1 MPNTA
6 LPIHHKIRWTIII
19 LILAASVIMTLAG
32 IYALKISPT
41 LYFESKVVTLRE
53 DIVITRINDQEIDET
68 SLWKLPVF
76 FTPKEERAWWFTQHK
91 IDKILKENE
100 QVVITFMDRR
110 GVTWQIIADVDY
122 MTLGEIVKRLGL
134 VHLVWLIY
142 LVSAITIFRRHPTTP
157 GYISAFF
164 LASSALYLTSLT
176 PVVHRPVFMDYFW
189 LSLLIKVFFV
199 ASTGQISMVHFAMIF
214 PKRKKIIEENGWIIW
229 LFYCYSLGISLLYL
243 LEFISLKTTLPLL
256 VFWVV
261 VMLSG
266 LAHSM
271 IKDPDVFMRK
281 QMRMT
286 FFALLL
292 VSTYFV
298 ISMLVL
304 WHIEE
309 NMLLNIAL
317 FSLILPFSL
326 ILSLDNQQLYQ
337 ERIAVEVNSR
347 KEKERIHREL
357 HDTVLNDLASIS
369 IVTEGALR
377 FIDQDPRQ
385 VNNRLYQIKEYTA
398 DSSRQ
403 LRNFLW
409 VIDDRQSTWNDVED
423 SLRRL
428 GYDLLNYQDISFEME
443 INGDSEG
450 IAQPSPAIKHAI
462 FQIFREALI
471 NITKHSQ
478 ARHVLASIT
487 YGKNVV
493 IVVISDDGVGF
504 DINEVKD
511 NSYGLLNMKNRV
523 DEIHGEL
530 VVKSS
535 PGQGSQVIVQFP
547 LK

>member
-1 MPNTA
+1 
-6 LPIHHKIRWTIII
+6 
-19 LILAASVIMTLAG
+19 MTFAG
-32 IYALKISPT
+32 IYALKVSPT
-41 LYFESKVVTLRE
+41 LFFESEVVTLRE
-53 DIVITRINDQEIDET
+53 DIIITQIDDQKIDET
-68 SLWKLPVF
+68 ALWKLPVF
-76 FTPKEERAWWFTQHK
+76 FTPREERAWWFTQRQ
-91 IDKILKENE
+91 IDTILKDND
-100 QVVITFMDRR
+100 QVVITFMDKR
-110 GVTWQIIADVDY
+110 GVTWQIIADVRY
-122 MTLGEIVKRLGL
+122 LTLGEIVKRLGL

-142 LVSAITIFRRHPTTP
+142 LVSAITIFKRHPTTP

-176 PVVHRPVFMDYFW
+176 PVVHRPIFMDYFW
-189 LSLLIKVFFV
+189 LSFLIKVFFV

-256 VFWVV
+256 VFWVI

-271 IKDPDVFMRK
+271 IKDPDIFMRK

-292 VSTYFV
+292 VSVYFV

-337 ERIAVEVNSR
+337 DRIAVEVNSR

-377 FIDQDPRQ
+377 FINQDPKL
-385 VNNRLYQIKEYTA
+385 VNNRLHQIKEYTA

-409 VIDDRQSTWNDVED
+409 VIDDRQSTWDDVVD

-428 GYDLLNYQDISFEME
+428 GYDLLNYQDIHFEIE
-443 INGDSEG
+443 ISGDQKP
-450 IAQPSPAIKHAI
+450 IPPPSPAVKHAI

-471 NITKHSQ
+471 NITKHSRAEQ
-478 ARHVLASIT
+478 VLASIT
-487 YGKNVV
+487 YGRNVV
-493 IVVISDDGVGF
+493 VVVISDDGVGF

-511 NSYGLLNMKNRV
+511 TSYGLLNIKNRV
-523 DEIHGEL
+523 EEIKGEL

-535 PGQGSQVIVQFP
+535 PGEGSQIIVQFP

>member
-1 MPNTA
+1 MPTA
-6 LPIHHKIRWTIII
+6 STTHQKIRWTIIS
-19 LILAASVIMTLAG
+19 LILSTSVIMTVAG

-41 LYFESKVVTLRE
+41 LFFENEVVTLRE
-53 DIVITRINDQEIDET
+53 DIVITSIDDQKIDET
-68 SLWKLPVF
+68 ALWKLPVF
-76 FTPKEERAWWFTQHK
+76 FTPGEERAWWFTQRK
-91 IDKILKENE
+91 IDRILKEKD
-100 QVVITFMDRR
+100 QVVITFKDKR
-110 GVTWQIIADVDY
+110 GVTWQIIADVGY
-122 MTLGEIVKRLGL
+122 LSLGDVLKRLGL

-142 LVSAITIFRRHPTTP
+142 LISAITIFKRHPTTA
-157 GYISAFF
+157 GYVSAFF

-176 PVVHRPVFMDYFW
+176 PVVHRPIFMDYFW
-189 LSLLIKVFFV
+189 LSFLIKVFFV

-214 PKRKKIIEENGWIIW
+214 PKRKKVIEENGWIIW

-261 VMLSG
+261 IMLSG

-271 IKDPDVFMRK
+271 LKDPDIFMRK

-292 VSTYFV
+292 VSVYFV

-326 ILSLDNQQLYQ
+326 ILSLDNQQLYLD
-337 ERIAVEVNSR
+337 RISVEVNSR

-357 HDTVLNDLASIS
+357 HDTVLNDLASIA

-377 FIDQDPRQ
+377 FIEQDPRL
-385 VNNRLYQIKEYTA
+385 VNDRLYQIKEYTA

-409 VIDDRQSTWNDVED
+409 VIDDRQSKWEDVVD

-428 GYDLLNYQDISFEME
+428 GYDLLNYQDISFEIE
-443 INGDSEG
+443 INGNPEHVP
-450 IAQPSPAIKHAI
+450 QPSPAIKHAI

-471 NITKHSQ
+471 NISKHSR

-493 IVVISDDGVGF
+493 VVVISDDGVGF
-504 DINEVKD
+504 DIKEVKD
-511 NSYGLLNMKNRV
+511 TSYGLLNIKNRV
-523 DEIHGEL
+523 EEIHGEL

>member
-1 MPNTA
+1 MPTA
-6 LPIHHKIRWTIII
+6 SPIHQRIRWTII
-19 LILAASVIMTLAG
+19 LVILAASVIMTIAG

-41 LYFESKVVTLRE
+41 LFFENEVVTLRE
-53 DIVITRINDQEIDET
+53 DIIITSIDDQKIDET
-68 SLWKLPVF
+68 ALWKLPVF
-76 FTPKEERAWWFTQHK
+76 FTPKEERAWWFTQRQ
-91 IDKILKENE
+91 IDNLLKEKD
-100 QVVITFMDRR
+100 QVVISFMDKR
-110 GVTWQIIADVDY
+110 GVTWQIIADVGY
-122 MTLGEIVKRLGL
+122 LSLGDVMKRLGL

-142 LVSAITIFRRHPTTP
+142 LVSAVTIFKRHPTTA
-157 GYISAFF
+157 GYVSAFF
-164 LASSALYLTSLT
+164 LASAALYLTSLT
-176 PVVHRPVFMDYFW
+176 PVVHRPIFMDYFW

-214 PKRKKIIEENGWIIW
+214 PKRKKVIEENGWIIW

-256 VFWVV
+256 VFWVI

-271 IKDPDVFMRK
+271 LKDPDIFMRK

-292 VSTYFV
+292 VSVYFV

-326 ILSLDNQQLYQ
+326 ILSLDNQQLYLD
-337 ERIAVEVNSR
+337 RIAVEVNSR

-357 HDTVLNDLASIS
+357 HDTVLNDLASIA

-377 FIDQDPRQ
+377 FIDQDPKL

-409 VIDDRQSTWNDVED
+409 VIDDRQSTWDDVVD

-428 GYDLLNYQDISFEME
+428 GYDLLNYQDISFEIE
-443 INGDSEG
+443 ISGNTRQ
-450 IAQPSPAIKHAI
+450 IPPPSPAIKHAI

-471 NITKHSQ
+471 NITKHAQ
-478 ARHVLASIT
+478 AQHVLASIT

-493 IVVISDDGVGF
+493 IVVISDDGIGF

-511 NSYGLLNMKNRV
+511 TSYGLLNIKNRV
-523 DEIHGEL
+523 EEIHGEL